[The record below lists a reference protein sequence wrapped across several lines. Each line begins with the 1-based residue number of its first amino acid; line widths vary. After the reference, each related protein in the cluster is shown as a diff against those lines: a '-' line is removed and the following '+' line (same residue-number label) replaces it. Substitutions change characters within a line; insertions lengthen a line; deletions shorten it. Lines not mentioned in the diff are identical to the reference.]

1 MTTLTPVS
9 LRRIEHT
16 ESLRERVRRALVAAI
31 VTGELAPGQLVSV
44 PTLATRFNVSAT
56 PVREAI
62 LELEKSGFVEPVRNK
77 GFRITVVS
85 EDSLRHVAAVRLM
98 IEPVCMER
106 LAGAFPTAALAELRA
121 GADRIVEGARTGD
134 LVAYLEADTAFHVRL
149 TAMVGNPVA
158 VDIVSD
164 LRSRARLL
172 GLSAMA
178 GTNRLVESAHEHH
191 ELLELLAAGDGAGAR
206 ALMERHI
213 GHSVGLWA
221 GQSEPAPARAS
232 AT

>member
-1 MTTLTPVS
+1 MSAPVS
-9 LRRIEHT
+9 SGLLRRIEPT

-62 LELEKSGFVEPVRNK
+62 LELEKSGFVEAVRNK
-77 GFRITVVS
+77 GFRITAVS
-85 EDSLRHVAAVRLM
+85 DDALRNVASVRLM
-98 IEPVCMER
+98 IEPTCMER
-106 LAGAFPTAALAELRA
+106 LAAAFPSAALPELRA

-149 TAMVGNPVA
+149 TAMLGNPIA

-172 GLSAMA
+172 GLSAIA
-178 GTNRLVESAHEHH
+178 GTSRLVESAHEHH
-191 ELLELLAAGDGAGAR
+191 ELLDLLSSGDGAGAR

-213 GHSVGLWA
+213 GHSLGLWA
-221 GQSEPAPARAS
+221 GQAEH
-232 AT
+232 

>member
-1 MTTLTPVS
+1 MGTTTTAGS
-9 LRRIEHT
+9 LRRIEPT

-56 PVREAI
+56 PVREAV

-77 GFRITVVS
+77 GFRITAVS
-85 EDSLRHVAAVRLM
+85 EEALRHVASVRLM
-98 IEPVCMER
+98 IEPTCMER
-106 LAGAFPTAALAELRA
+106 LAASFPTAALPELRA
-121 GADRIVEGARTGD
+121 DAEGIVDGARTGD

-149 TAMVGNPVA
+149 TAMLGNPITVE
-158 VDIVSD
+158 IVSD

-172 GLSAMA
+172 GLSAIA
-178 GTNRLVESAHEHH
+178 GTSRLVESAHEHH
-191 ELLELLAAGDGAGAR
+191 ELLDLLSNGDGAGAR

-213 GHSVGLWA
+213 GHSLGLWA
-221 GQSEPAPARAS
+221 GHAEH
-232 AT
+232 

>member
-1 MTTLTPVS
+1 MSTTTSPGS
-9 LRRIEHT
+9 LQRIEPT

-31 VTGELAPGQLVSV
+31 VTGELAPNQLVSV

-62 LELEKSGFVEPVRNK
+62 LELEKSGYVEPVRNK

-85 EDSLRHVAAVRLM
+85 EESLRHVASVRLM
-98 IEPVCMER
+98 IEPTCMER
-106 LAGAFPTAALAELRA
+106 LASSFPTAALSELRG

-149 TAMVGNPVA
+149 TAMLGNPIA

-172 GLSAMA
+172 GLSAIA
-178 GTNRLVESAHEHH
+178 GTSRLVESAHEHH
-191 ELLELLAAGDGAGAR
+191 ELLDLLASGDGAGAR

-213 GHSVGLWA
+213 GHSLGLWA
-221 GQSEPAPARAS
+221 GHAEA
-232 AT
+232 

>member
-1 MTTLTPVS
+1 MSTTTSPGS
-9 LRRIEHT
+9 LQRIEPT

-31 VTGELAPGQLVSV
+31 VTGELAPNQLVSV

-62 LELEKSGFVEPVRNK
+62 LELEKSGYVEPVRNK

-85 EDSLRHVAAVRLM
+85 EESLRHVASVRLI
-98 IEPVCMER
+98 IEPTCMER
-106 LAGAFPTAALAELRA
+106 LAASFPTTALPELRG

-149 TAMVGNPVA
+149 TAMLGNPIA

-172 GLSAMA
+172 GLSAIV
-178 GTNRLVESAHEHH
+178 GTSRLVESAHEHH
-191 ELLELLAAGDGAGAR
+191 ELLDLLSSGDGAAAR

-213 GHSVGLWA
+213 GHSLGLWA
-221 GQSEPAPARAS
+221 GHAEA
-232 AT
+232 

>member
-1 MTTLTPVS
+1 MSAPVS
-9 LRRIEHT
+9 SGLLRRIEPT

-62 LELEKSGFVEPVRNK
+62 LELEKSGFVEAVRNK
-77 GFRITVVS
+77 GFRITAVS
-85 EDSLRHVAAVRLM
+85 DDALRNVASVRLM
-98 IEPVCMER
+98 IEPTCMER
-106 LAGAFPTAALAELRA
+106 LAAAFPSAALPELRA

-149 TAMVGNPVA
+149 TAMLGNPIA

-172 GLSAMA
+172 GLSAIA
-178 GTNRLVESAHEHH
+178 GTSRLVESAHEHH
-191 ELLELLAAGDGAGAR
+191 ELLDLLSSGDGAGAR

-213 GHSVGLWA
+213 GHSLGLWA
-221 GQSEPAPARAS
+221 GHAEH
-232 AT
+232 

>member
-1 MTTLTPVS
+1 MSASATSGS
-9 LRRIEHT
+9 LRRIEPT

-62 LELEKSGFVEPVRNK
+62 LELENSGFVEPVRNK
-77 GFRITVVS
+77 GFRITTVS
-85 EDSLRHVAAVRLM
+85 EDALRNVASVRLM
-98 IEPVCMER
+98 IEPTCMER
-106 LAGAFPTAALAELRA
+106 LAAAFPSAALPELRA

-149 TAMVGNPVA
+149 TAMLGNPITVE
-158 VDIVSD
+158 IVSD

-172 GLSAMA
+172 GLSAIA
-178 GTNRLVESAHEHH
+178 GTSRLVESAHEHH
-191 ELLELLAAGDGAGAR
+191 ELLDLLSGGDGGGAR

-213 GHSVGLWA
+213 GHSLGLWA
-221 GQSEPAPARAS
+221 GQSEH
-232 AT
+232 

>member
-1 MTTLTPVS
+1 MGATTAPGS
-9 LRRIEHT
+9 LHRIAPT

-56 PVREAI
+56 PVREAV

-77 GFRITVVS
+77 GFRITAVS
-85 EDSLRHVAAVRLM
+85 DDTLRHVASVRLM
-98 IEPVCMER
+98 IEPICMER
-106 LAGAFPTAALAELRA
+106 LAASFPSAALRELRA
-121 GADRIVEGARTGD
+121 GADRIVEGAVTGD

-149 TAMVGNPVA
+149 TAMLGNPITVE
-158 VDIVSD
+158 IVSD

-172 GLSAMA
+172 GLSAIA
-178 GTNRLVESAHEHH
+178 GTSRLVESAHEHH
-191 ELLELLAAGDGAGAR
+191 ELLDLLSDGDGAGAR

-213 GHSVGLWA
+213 GHSLGLWA
-221 GQSEPAPARAS
+221 GQAEH
-232 AT
+232 

>member
-1 MTTLTPVS
+1 MSTSTASGS
-9 LRRIEHT
+9 LRRIEPT

-62 LELEKSGFVEPVRNK
+62 LELEKAGFVEPVRNK

-85 EDSLRHVAAVRLM
+85 EDVLRNVASVRLM
-98 IEPVCMER
+98 IEPTCMER
-106 LAGAFPTAALAELRA
+106 LATSFPSAALPELRA

-149 TAMVGNPVA
+149 TAMLGNPITVE
-158 VDIVSD
+158 IVSD

-172 GLSAMA
+172 GLSAIA
-178 GTNRLVESAHEHH
+178 GTSRLIESAHEHH
-191 ELLELLAAGDGAGAR
+191 ELLDLLAGGDGAGAR
-206 ALMERHI
+206 TLMERHI
-213 GHSVGLWA
+213 GHSLGLWA
-221 GQSEPAPARAS
+221 GQTEH
-232 AT
+232 

>member
-1 MTTLTPVS
+1 MTSTTSLTSGS

-16 ESLRERVRRALVAAI
+16 ESLRERARRALVAAI

-44 PTLATRFNVSAT
+44 PTLATRLNVSAT

-62 LELEKSGFVEPVRNK
+62 LELEKSGFVEAVRNK

-85 EDSLRHVAAVRLM
+85 EESLRHVAAVRLM

-106 LAGAFPTAALAELRA
+106 LASAFPASAPAPLRA

-134 LVAYLEADTAFHVRL
+134 LVAYLEADTAFHVGL
-149 TAMVGNPVA
+149 TEMLGNPVT
-158 VDIVSD
+158 VEIVSD

-178 GTNRLVESAHEHH
+178 GTSRLVESANEHH
-191 ELLELLAAGDGAGAR
+191 QLLDLLEAGDGPGAR
-206 ALMERHI
+206 TLMERHI

-221 GQSEPAPARAS
+221 GQAEG
-232 AT
+232 

>member
-1 MTTLTPVS
+1 MTTSPAGS

-16 ESLRERVRRALVAAI
+16 ESLRERARRALIAAI

-85 EDSLRHVAAVRLM
+85 EESLRHVASVRLM

-106 LAGAFPTAALAELRA
+106 LAASFPTTALTELRA

-149 TAMVGNPVA
+149 TAMLGNPITVE
-158 VDIVSD
+158 IVSD

-178 GTNRLVESAHEHH
+178 GTSRLIESAQEHH
-191 ELLELLAAGDGAGAR
+191 ELLALLEAGDGPGAR
-206 ALMERHI
+206 SLMERHI
-213 GHSVGLWA
+213 GHSLGLWA
-221 GQSEPAPARAS
+221 GQAEG
-232 AT
+232 